1 MGGSMKKNS
10 DEEDANEDATKSPKK
25 KTWGNLRD
33 EAKPTDF
40 ETQARVRDLEQ
51 QLAEIREHERVIE
64 EGLKEKNNQEKR
76 MRARMK
82 TRCRVRERKKAMRMR
97 KKTN

>member
-10 DEEDANEDATKSPKK
+10 DEEDANEDATKSSKK

-33 EAKPTDF
+33 ETKPTDL

-64 EGLKEKNNQEKR
+64 DGLKEKSNQEKR
-76 MRARMK
+76 ERDLFRAMEA
-82 TRCRVRERKKAMRMR
+82 TAHRKEVSEVGA
-97 KKTN
+97 TD